1 MGSKCITSGN
11 FRILVLLSHFGHL
24 VKAASLYVFKKKR
37 WRLFGL
43 PSLSLF
49 RDRSDTLLL
58 YSFPSPEDD
67 FGPVASYDIEP
78 QPLNLT
84 PHSKSSECWARRL
97 EVHLPDPGWQKPAR
111 LAIGRSVNQL
121 CRIMLRSLAETSL
134 LIRLC
139 GYSHSNMSSI

>member
-1 MGSKCITSGN
+1 MYYQRKFPDLGFAFTLRTPGKGSISV
-11 FRILVLLSHFGHL
+11 RIQEKAMAPLWVAFIELVPR
-24 VKAASLYVFKKKR
+24 SLR
-37 WRLFGL
+37 H
-43 PSLSLF
+43 
-49 RDRSDTLLL
+49 LLL